1 VAITGIHKAAIL
13 LMSLDATTASEL
25 LKGLPPDTVTN
36 IAVELAYL
44 DATGFRAREHSFAV
58 AKDFCDTLKKNTGGT
73 QIKKFLGKMLESSV
87 GAKKAGEIQLQMDDM
102 VKKRDPF
109 IQIRSASTE
118 KLAYALQGEH
128 PQAAALVLSELS
140 PKKSTEVLGLLSSDL
155 QQKAVRRMTNP
166 EYISPETK
174 LRIASLIL
182 KRIEPAPAGAPA
194 QRDAAISQVETQ
206 KAQRKLAILLRGL
219 AKELRDGLIGSIK
232 QNNEE
237 AAQMVGSLMVTWED
251 IPAIQD
257 RPLQESLRSIESQK
271 LAKGLIGADAK
282 IVKKIRANI
291 SERAASLLDEETS
304 LLSSPKKEDIQ
315 AARDEIVMTLRQMNE
330 EGKLAFAEE

>member
-25 LKGLPPDTVTN
+25 LKGLHPDTVTN

-44 DATGFRAREHSFAV
+44 DATGYRGREQSFA
-58 AKDFCDTLKKNTGGT
+58 AAQEFCNTLKKGSGDS

-87 GAKKAGEIQLQMDDM
+87 GAKKSGEIQSQIDDL

-118 KLAYALQGEH
+118 KLASALQGEH

-140 PKKSTEVLGLLSSDL
+140 PKKSSEVLGLLNGDL

-166 EYISPETK
+166 EYVNPETK
-174 LRIASLIL
+174 LRIANLIL
-182 KRIEPAPAGAPA
+182 KRIEPTVAAAGQPG
-194 QRDAAISQVETQ
+194 AAVSQLET
-206 KAQRKLAILLRGL
+206 KKTQRKLAILLRGL
-219 AKELRDGLIGSIK
+219 AKELRDGLVGSIK
-232 QNNEE
+232 QGDED
-237 AAQMVGSLMVTWED
+237 AAQMVSSLMVTWED
-251 IPAIQD
+251 IPVIQD
-257 RPLQESLRSIESQK
+257 RSLQEGLRSIESQK
-271 LAKGLIGADAK
+271 LAKGLLNADEK
-282 IVKKIRANI
+282 IVKKIRTNI
-291 SERAASLLDEETS
+291 SERAAALLDEETS

-315 AARDEIVMTLRQMNE
+315 AARDEIVATLRQMNE

>member
-1 VAITGIHKAAIL
+1 MAITGIHKAAIL

-25 LKGLPPDTVTN
+25 LKGLHPDMVTN

-44 DATGFRAREHSFAV
+44 DATGFRGREHSFAV
-58 AKDFCDTLKKNTGGT
+58 AKEFCDTLKKSNSGP

-87 GAKKAGEIQLQMDDM
+87 GAKKTSEIQSQIDDL

-140 PKKSTEVLGLLSSDL
+140 SKKSTEVLGLLNSEL

-166 EYISPETK
+166 EYVSPETK
-174 LRIASLIL
+174 LRIANLIL
-182 KRIEPAPAGAPA
+182 KRIEPTAAAA
-194 QRDAAISQVETQ
+194 QPGTAVSQPETK

-219 AKELRDGLIGSIK
+219 AKELRDGLVGSIR
-232 QNNEE
+232 QSDEE
-237 AAQMVGSLMVTWED
+237 AAQMVCSLMVTWED

-257 RPLQESLRSIESQK
+257 RPLQEGLRSIELQK
-271 LAKGLIGADAK
+271 LAKGLLNADAA
-282 IVKKIRANI
+282 IIKKIRANI
-291 SERAASLLDEETS
+291 SERASSLLDEETS

-315 AARDEIVMTLRQMNE
+315 AARDDVVATLRQMNE
-330 EGKLAFAEE
+330 EGKLVFAEE